1 MSAPRLTP
9 RRTTAVTAALIALSV
24 GASACQSKT
33 HLAAAGSSDSA
44 GSTGTTSNVA
54 AGGSGT
60 LNWEWALPTSWDPV
74 TSTAGWDVHV
84 LSLVYSSLTG
94 LDPSGKAVPA
104 VATSWK
110 YGADGKSITFTLQS
124 GLKFSDG
131 TTLDAAAVKT
141 NIERGRDFPNSRI
154 ASQLR
159 EVKDVVVKS
168 PTEVEL
174 DLAQVD
180 YQIPNLLA
188 GKTGMLVSPAAIA
201 KDAKSLSTKPVG
213 DGPFTL
219 ATYVPDSHADLV
231 RNPGYYNAANIKLA
245 KFSVKKISEPQQIL
259 AALQSGDV
267 NVAVIPGSL
276 AKAAQAA
283 GFTINEIPALTVNT
297 LDVNTTKA
305 PFNNPKVLEAVNY
318 AIDRQAL
325 VDTQEFG
332 HGTASYQPFPKGYV
346 GYSPALAN
354 LYPHDVAKAK
364 QLLAEAGYPNGLSF
378 ELTTSKATGISEQ
391 LQSQLKEAGITATL
405 KVIPADQFTNIVYV
419 NKTAAIAI
427 DGTAGRESP
436 LQMLDVLYSPAG
448 LMNATAAQPSDVG
461 TLFNQVRGVS
471 LDSPSYQKTLQAAVD
486 AAVKSPTSPHIWLY
500 AYPRLLATSKKV
512 TGLQSDLVVQRFEGT
527 QVAQ

>member
-1 MSAPRLTP
+1 MSAPRLGT
-9 RRTTAVTAALIALSV
+9 RRTTAVSAALIALSL

-33 HLAAAGSSDSA
+33 HLTAAGSTDS
-44 GSTGTTSNVA
+44 GGTTATVA

-60 LNWEWALPTSWDPV
+60 LNWEWQLPTSWDPV
-74 TSTAGWDVHV
+74 ASTAGWDVHV
-84 LSLVYSSLTG
+84 LSLVYSSITG

-110 YGADGKSITFTLQS
+110 YAADGKSVDFTLQP

-131 TTLDAAAVKT
+131 TALDAAAIKT
-141 NIERGRDFPNSRI
+141 NIERGRDEPNSRI

-159 EVKDVVVKS
+159 EVTNVVVKS

-188 GKTGMLVSPAAIA
+188 GKTGMLVSPAAIKA
-201 KDAKSLSTKPVG
+201 DEKGLSTKPVG

-219 ATYVPDSHADLV
+219 TSYVPDSHADLV
-231 RNPGYYNAANIKLA
+231 RNPGYYNAAAIKLA
-245 KFSVKKISEPQQIL
+245 KFSVKAISDPQQIL

-283 GFTINEIPALTVNT
+283 GFDLHEIPALTVNT
-297 LDVNTTKA
+297 LDVNTNKA

-332 HGTASYQPFPKGYV
+332 HGTPSYQPFPKGYV
-346 GYSPALAN
+346 GYSPDLAN

-364 QLLAEAGYPNGLSF
+364 QLLADAGYPKGLSF
-378 ELTTSKATGISEQ
+378 KLTTEKATGTAEQ
-391 LQSQLKEAGITATL
+391 LQSQLKEAGFNVTL
-405 KVIPADQFTNIVYV
+405 DVIPADQFTNVVYV
-419 NKTAAIAI
+419 NKTAAIAL

-461 TLFNQVRGVS
+461 ALFNKVRGVS
-471 LDSPSYQKTLQAAVD
+471 LDSPDYASTLQAAVD
-486 AAVKSPTSPHIWLY
+486 ASVKSPTSPHIWLY

-527 QVAQ
+527 AVSQ

>member
-1 MSAPRLTP
+1 MSAPRLLH
-9 RRTTAVTAALIALSV
+9 RRTTALAASLVVLSL
-24 GASACQSKT
+24 GAAACQSSTKLT
-33 HLAAAGSSDSA
+33 AAGSSAS
-44 GSTGTTSNVA
+44 GGTTGAPVSQG
-54 AGGSGT
+54 GGSGT
-60 LNWEWALPTSWDPV
+60 LNWEWQLPTSWDPV

-84 LSLVYSSLTG
+84 LSLVYSSITG

-104 VATSWK
+104 VATAWK
-110 YGADGKSITFTLQS
+110 YGADGKSVTFTLQP

-131 TTLDAAAVKT
+131 TPLDAAAVKT
-141 NIERGRDFPNSRI
+141 NLERGRDFPNSRI

-159 EVKDVVVKS
+159 EVKAVVVKS
-168 PTEVEL
+168 PTSVEL

-201 KDAKSLSTKPVG
+201 KNAAGLSTHPVG

-219 ATYVPDSHADLV
+219 TAYVPDSHADLV
-231 RNPGYYNAANIKLA
+231 RNPGYYNADDIKLA
-245 KFSVKKISEPQQIL
+245 KFSVKLINEPQQIL

-276 AKAAQAA
+276 AKSAQAA
-283 GFTINEIPALTVNT
+283 GFTLNEIPALTVNT
-297 LDVNTTKA
+297 LDVNTNKA

-332 HGTASYQPFPKGYV
+332 HGTPSYQPFPKGYV
-346 GYSPALAN
+346 GYDASLEN
-354 LYPHDVAKAK
+354 LYPHDPAKAK
-364 QLLAEAGYPNGLSF
+364 ALLAAAGYPNGLSF
-378 ELTTSKATGISEQ
+378 KLTTSRATGTAEQ
-391 LQSQLKEAGITATL
+391 LQSQLKEAGFNVTL
-405 KVIPADQFTNIVYV
+405 DVIPADQFTNVVYV
-419 NKTAAIAI
+419 NKTAAIAL

-448 LMNATAAQPSDVG
+448 LMNATAAQPADVG
-461 TLFNQVRGVS
+461 ALFNKVRGVS
-471 LDSPSYQKTLQAAVD
+471 LDSPEYAATLQAAV
-486 AAVKSPTSPHIWLY
+486 ASAVKSPTSPHIWLY

-512 TGLQSDLVVQRFEGT
+512 TDLQSDLVVQRFEGT

>member
-9 RRTTAVTAALIALSV
+9 RRTTAFTAAVIALSL

-33 HLAAAGSSDSA
+33 HLTAAGSSDSA
-44 GSTGTTSNVA
+44 GSTA
-54 AGGSGT
+54 AAAPGGSGT
-60 LNWEWALPTSWDPV
+60 LSWEWQLPTSWDPV

-84 LSLVYSSLTG
+84 LSLVYSSITG

-104 VATSWK
+104 VATSWTF
-110 YGADGKSITFTLQS
+110 APDGKSITFTLQP
-124 GLKFSDG
+124 GLTFSDG
-131 TTLDAAAVKT
+131 TPLDAAAVKT
-141 NIERGRDFPNSRI
+141 NLERGRDFPNSRI

-168 PTEVEL
+168 PTQVEL

-188 GKTGMLVSPAAIA
+188 GKTGMLVSPAAITR
-201 KDAKSLSTKPVG
+201 DAKGLSTKPVG

-219 ATYVPDSHADLV
+219 SAYVPDSHADLV
-231 RNPGYYNAANIKLA
+231 RNPGYYNANAIKLA
-245 KFSVKKISEPQQIL
+245 KFSVKAISEPQQIL

-332 HGTASYQPFPKGYV
+332 HGTPSYQPFPKGYV
-346 GYSPALAN
+346 GYSPALAD

-364 QLLAEAGYPNGLSF
+364 QLLAAAGYANGLSF
-378 ELTTSKATGISEQ
+378 KLTTSKATGTAEQ
-391 LQSQLKEAGITATL
+391 LQSQLKEAGITVTL
-405 KVIPADQFTNIVYV
+405 DVIPADQFTNVVYV
-419 NKTAAIAI
+419 NKTAAIAL

-436 LQMLDVLYSPAG
+436 LQMLDVLFSPAG
-448 LMNATAAQPSDVG
+448 LMNATKAQPTDVG
-461 TLFNQVRGVS
+461 TLFNQVRGIP
-471 LDSPSYQKTLQAAVD
+471 LDSAKYAATLQAAVD